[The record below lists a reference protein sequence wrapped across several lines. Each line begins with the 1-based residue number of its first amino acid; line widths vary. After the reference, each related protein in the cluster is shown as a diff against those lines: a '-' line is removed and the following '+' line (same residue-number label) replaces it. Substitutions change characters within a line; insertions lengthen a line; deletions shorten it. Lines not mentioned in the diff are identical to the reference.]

1 MGFIVIIRVISGNFN
16 SNKKDN
22 MNKAEIRACDYK
34 ICPSYKV
41 ENPTLIQHAFMLLA
55 LLVMAYMAYQVIIK

>member
-1 MGFIVIIRVISGNFN
+1 MGFVVIIRIISGNFN
-16 SNKKDN
+16 SNKRIN

-55 LLVMAYMAYQVIIK
+55 FLIMTYMVYTIVSK

>member
-1 MGFIVIIRVISGNFN
+1 
-16 SNKKDN
+16 

-41 ENPTLIQHAFMLLA
+41 ENPTLIQNAFMLLA
-55 LLVMAYMAYQVIIK
+55 LLIMAFMVYTIVSK